1 MSSSKFL
8 ALIHKQKEKPE
19 HIHLPNFNLEAQ
31 VNSNR
36 NKLLNHNK
44 TTMKKHN
51 YSAGPCILPP
61 EVFEKSAQAIQN
73 FNGMDLSLLEISHRD
88 KAFVSVMEEA
98 RSLALEL
105 LGLEGKGYQA
115 LFLHG
120 GASLEFLM
128 VPYNLMKENGKAA
141 YLDTG
146 TWASGAIK
154 EAKHFGETIVVASS
168 KTENYNHIPK
178 KFTIPTDA
186 NYFHC
191 TSNNTIFG
199 TQMKTFPVTD
209 MPIVCDMSS
218 DIFSR
223 SLDFSK
229 FDLIYAGA
237 QKNMGPA
244 GATLVVVK
252 EEILGKTGRYI
263 PSMLDYKQ
271 HIDKESMY
279 NTPPVFAVYASLL
292 TLQWLKKLGGISAI
306 EKINQ
311 AKANLL
317 YKEIDRNPLFKGTAQ
332 VEDRSNMNATFVLN
346 DASNTESFDKLWKQA
361 GISGLTG
368 HRSVGGYRASMYN
381 ALPLESVQVLVDVM
395 REFENKI

>member
-1 MSSSKFL
+1 ML
-8 ALIHKQKEKPE
+8 TD
-19 HIHLPNFNLEAQ
+19 
-31 VNSNR
+31 V
-36 NKLLNHNK
+36 
-44 TTMKKHN
+44 MKKHN
-51 YSAGPCILPP
+51 YSAGPCILPQ
-61 EVFEKSAQAIQN
+61 EVFEKSAAAILD
-73 FNGMDLSLLEISHRD
+73 FNHSGLSILEISHRSKD
-88 KAFVSVMEEA
+88 FVAVMDEA
-98 RSLALEL
+98 RALVLEL
-105 LGLEGKGYQA
+105 LELTGKGYQA

-154 EAKHFGETIVVASS
+154 EAKSFGETVVVASS
-168 KTENYNHIPK
+168 KIENYTHIPK
-178 KFTIPTDA
+178 EYTISADA
-186 NYFHC
+186 DYFHC

-199 TQMKTFPVTD
+199 TQMKEFPNVD

-223 SLDFSK
+223 VLDFSK

-252 EEILGKTGRYI
+252 EEILGKTGRNI
-263 PSMLDYKQ
+263 PSMLDYQK
-271 HIDKESMY
+271 HIAAESMY
-279 NTPPVFAVYASLL
+279 NTPPVFPVYASLL
-292 TLQWLKKLGGISAI
+292 TLQWLKEQGGIAAI
-306 EKINQ
+306 EKVNN
-311 AKANLL
+311 AKAKLL
-317 YKEIDRNPLFKGTAQ
+317 YDEIDRNAYFRGSANA
-332 VEDRSNMNATFVLN
+332 EDRSNMNATFLLEN
-346 DASNTESFDKLWKQA
+346 ESHATVFDKLWKEA
-361 GISGLTG
+361 GISGLPG

-395 REFENKI
+395 QDFERKISGMNF